1 VVANESRDGGE
12 IVPVL
17 EQATVGA
24 GTSFAGF
31 DRRFSVLGVQVSIT
45 NMQRAIDAADDL
57 IRLGERGYIC
67 VTGVH
72 GVMESQS
79 DEELL
84 EIHNSSFLTVPD
96 GMPLVWLGKLTGFAD
111 MGRVYGPDFMI
122 ALCMRA
128 AVRKYNVFLYGGAA
142 GVVEDLKIALEQKC
156 PGLNVVGTC
165 TPPFRPLNEKEEA
178 DLMNLVAECQPDIFW
193 VGLSTPK
200 QERFM
205 AKYSSI
211 LDTKLMVGVGAAFDM
226 HTGRINDSPAWLK
239 NCGLQWLHRLCQEPR
254 RLWRR
259 YLFNNP
265 RFLYGIGKQLIG
277 LSHREGN

>member
-1 VVANESRDGGE
+1 MPVVEE
-12 IVPVL
+12 
-17 EQATVGA
+17 ATVA
-24 GTSFAGF
+24 TSTSVPSY
-31 DRRFSVLGVQVSIT
+31 DRRFTVLGVQVSIT
-45 NMQRAIDAADDL
+45 NMQAAVDAADGL
-57 IRLGERGYIC
+57 IRQEERGYIC

-79 DEELL
+79 DIDLL
-84 EIHNSSFLTVPD
+84 DIHNSSFLTVPD
-96 GMPLVWLGKLTGFAD
+96 GMPLVWLGKLSGFGE

-128 AVRKYNVFLYGGAA
+128 AERGYRIFLYGGAE
-142 GVVEDLKIALEQKC
+142 GVVEDLKSALEQKC
-156 PGLNVVGTC
+156 PGLNVVGTY

-178 DLMNLVAECQPDIFW
+178 ELVDLVTECQPDIFW

-205 AKYSSI
+205 ARYSSI

-226 HTGRINDSPAWLK
+226 HIGRINDSPAWLK
-239 NCGLQWLHRLCQEPR
+239 FCGLQWLHRLCQEPR

-265 RFLYGIGKQLIG
+265 RFLYRVGKQLVG
-277 LSHREGN
+277 LEREADIAG